1 MPHKNKEADEG
12 PRLLTFAEV
21 GRRLGIDPRTVR
33 DKALVTRQLLA
44 VDVGNGG
51 ERATWRVSEEE
62 VRRYIQRIT
71 DESQRR
77 FGAA

>member
-1 MPHKNKEADEG
+1 MPREKNEPAEV

-21 GRRLGIDPRTVR
+21 GRRLGIDARTVR

-51 ERATWRVSEEE
+51 ERATWRIPEEE
-62 VRRYIQRIT
+62 LARYMKRIIE
-71 DESQRR
+71 DSQRR